1 MNFSPGKRVI
11 VCLMSLLMFT
21 AVCEAQRP
29 APGGIRLPQ
38 EKMNDR
44 APKNGR
50 VKIRKF
56 NPEKAKKQQ
65 EAKKKKQDKE
75 WDEYVKENR
84 KHALEIQTPEV
95 RERMKTNRK
104 DSDIKYKAKR
114 KKISEGSRRAGRKY
128 N

>member
-1 MNFSPGKRVI
+1 MKFSTGRTI
-11 VCLMSLLMFT
+11 VCLLSLLMFT

-29 APGGIRLPQ
+29 APGGIRIPQ
-38 EKMNDR
+38 EKTNDR

-50 VKIRKF
+50 VKVRKL

-65 EAKKKKQDKE
+65 EANKRKQDKA

-104 DSDIKYKAKR
+104 DSDLKYKEKK
-114 KKISEGSRRAGRKY
+114 KKISERSRKAGRKY